1 MLNKKTGLIALLA
14 SFAVGEIMAGNL
26 NTYVSGG
33 GDVLLCFRKATGDLV
48 VDAGNISTFTG
59 LTANQRYGISS
70 YTGSQLATANSGPGT
85 NGVAWSSFTW
95 LSDKTIYIT
104 KPRPAAALGTQ
115 TTPWT
120 PQTGASQNNVIN
132 RMNKV
137 VQGAQDEFTFN
148 GASTGTAVITEDS
161 SIGNINFANGLSYRD
176 AIFGSGSTANFFTT
190 FQGVPENT
198 TPNNFI
204 TAGKLQRSD
213 FYQLSPGGASA
224 TWLGYFELSTNGAM
238 TYVAYPSSTPVI
250 QSISRVGNQTTINY
264 TAGIYGT
271 YTLRKNT
278 SLNSG
283 TPLLSWTS
291 VATLTSGDTASHSI
305 TFTDNNTVSFY
316 TITAQ

>member
-1 MLNKKTGLIALLA
+1 M
-14 SFAVGEIMAGNL
+14 
-26 NTYVSGG
+26 
-33 GDVLLCFRKATGDLV
+33 
-48 VDAGNISTFTG
+48 
-59 LTANQRYGISS
+59 
-70 YTGSQLATANSGPGT
+70 
-85 NGVAWSSFTW
+85 
-95 LSDKTIYIT
+95 T
-104 KPRPAAALGTQ
+104 KPRPAAALSAQ

-120 PQTGASQNNVIN
+120 PQSGASQNLVIN

-176 AIFGSGSTANFFTT
+176 AIFGAGSTANFFTT

-204 TAGKLQRSD
+204 TAGKVQRSD
-213 FYQLSPGGASA
+213 FYQLSPGAASS

-238 TYVAYPSSTPVI
+238 TFVAYPSTTPVI
-250 QSISRVGNQTTINY
+250 QSISRAGNQTTINY
-264 TAGIYGT
+264 TAGVYGT
-271 YTLRKNT
+271 YTLRENS

-291 VATLTSGDTASHSI
+291 VSTLTSGDTASHSI
-305 TFTDNNTVSFY
+305 TFTDNNDISFY